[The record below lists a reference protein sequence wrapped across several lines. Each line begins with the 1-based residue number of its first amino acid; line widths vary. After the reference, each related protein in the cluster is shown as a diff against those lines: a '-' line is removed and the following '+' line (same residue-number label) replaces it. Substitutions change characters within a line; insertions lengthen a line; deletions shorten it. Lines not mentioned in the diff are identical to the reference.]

1 MRKGFTLIE
10 LIVSIAI
17 LVIAVFG
24 VNELLTQGVSAARR
38 AEKLTVSVNI
48 AQAQIE
54 TILSL
59 QYATLPVGT
68 YEARHLVFE
77 KYARQTTINYI
88 DPNTLQT
95 TTQNTGLKKI
105 NTTVYY
111 PLPNGEKS
119 YTLSTIITEQ

>member
-24 VNELLTQGVSAARR
+24 VNELLKQGITVARR
-38 AEKLTVSVNI
+38 AEKLTVAVNI
-48 AQAQIE
+48 AQAEIE
-54 TILSL
+54 TALSM

-68 YEARHLVFE
+68 YEARHIVFE

-95 TTQNTGLKKI
+95 TTTNTGLKKI
-105 NTTVYY
+105 NATVFY
-111 PLPNGEKS
+111 PLPGGEKS